1 MVMQG
6 DHMKVLLIAL
16 NAKYI
21 HSNLA
26 VRYLKASCSL
36 KHGEMKIREFTIN
49 DRLEDIIAEISREA
63 PDIAAFSCYIWNIEE
78 IRKISSS
85 LKKIL
90 PNTTILLGG
99 PEVSYEAEKFMEAN
113 RQIDFI
119 IKGEG
124 EKAFPLFLEFITKG
138 DADAGQ
144 VPGLV
149 YRQDEKVLSSEEACF
164 HDLGLL
170 PDPYGDGLEE
180 LKKDRIIYYETSRGC
195 PFSCQYCMSSL
206 SSGVRYLPLDR
217 VKADLKR
224 FVEEEVMQVKLVDRT
239 FNANPERACEIFEY
253 IISLGGKTN
262 FHFEMAGHLID
273 ERMLAILRKAPKGLI
288 QLEIGVQSTNPAV
301 LQEID
306 RKTNFSRLSQAVK
319 AIREWGNIH
328 LHLDLIAGL
337 PGEDYASVRKSF
349 HDVYSLHPDRLQL
362 GFLKLLKGSKLRENA
377 ERYGYEFTEYPLY
390 EVLKSDQLSYEELLT
405 LKGVEEMLEMYG
417 NSHRYDNSI
426 TFLIRHCFPN
436 SFDLFEALSL
446 YYIENG
452 HHLTAKSLEQQT
464 DILYRFGM
472 SLPTVE
478 ERIWKEVLKFDYLL
492 SGKKHSYPEW
502 MNRWDDNDIRERI
515 RHFYRWEIKEIF
527 PHLNA
532 LTPRQMRKNTHVECF
547 PFDILSFLR
556 ANPIRHGATYLF
568 FDYTRPG
575 SCERLHL

>member
-16 NAKYI
+16 NARYI

-26 VRYLKASCSL
+26 LRYLKACCSGN
-36 KHGEMKIREFTIN
+36 HMEIKIREFTIN
-49 DRLEDIIAEISREA
+49 DRLEDIIAEIFREA
-63 PDIAAFSCYIWNIEE
+63 PDIAAFSCYIWNMEE
-78 IRKISSS
+78 IRKITVS

-99 PEVSYEAEKFMEAN
+99 PEVSYEAENFMETN

-124 EKAFPLFLEFITKG
+124 EKAFPLFLEFMHKRG
-138 DADAGQ
+138 ADAGR
-144 VPGLV
+144 VPRLV
-149 YRQDEKVLSSEEACF
+149 HRQDGKVVSSREVCV
-164 HDLGLL
+164 HDMNLL
-170 PDPYGDGLEE
+170 PDPYWDSLED
-180 LKKDRIIYYETSRGC
+180 LKDKIIYYETSRGC

-206 SSGVRYLPLDR
+206 ISGVRYLPLDR
-217 VKADLKR
+217 VKAELKR

-239 FNANPERACEIFEY
+239 FNANPERACQIFEY

-273 ERMLAILRKAPKGLI
+273 ERMLAILKKAPKGLI

-306 RKTNFSRLSQAVK
+306 RKTDFSRLEKAVK
-319 AIREWGNIH
+319 AIHEWGNIH

-337 PGEDYASVRKSF
+337 PGEDYASFRKSF

-377 ERYGYEFTEYPLY
+377 ERYGYEFTEYPPY
-390 EVLKSDQLSYEELLT
+390 EVLKSDQLTYEELLT

-426 TFLIRHCFPN
+426 MFLLHHCFAN
-436 SFDLFEALSL
+436 SLDLFDALNV
-446 YYIENG
+446 YYIKNG
-452 HHLTAKSLEQQT
+452 YHLTGKSLGQQL

-472 SLPTVE
+472 SLPSVQP
-478 ERIWKEVLKFDYLL
+478 RVWKEVLKFDFLI
-492 SGKKHSYPEW
+492 SGKKQSYPEW
-502 MNRWDDNDIRERI
+502 MDRVDDDDTRQRI
-515 RHFYRWEIKEIF
+515 RHFYRWGIKEMF
-527 PHLNA
+527 PHLDA
-532 LTPRQMRKNTHVECF
+532 LTPRQLWKNTHVECF
-547 PFDILSFLR
+547 PFDILSFIKD
-556 ANPIRHGATYLF
+556 NQIRPEATFLF
-568 FDYTRPG
+568 FDYTKKGP
-575 SCERLHL
+575 CQLLHL